1 MAGRNSFS
9 ALIANMAPERRA
21 ESDAH
26 VREMANDAGVS
37 ELSNA
42 SPGPRRVRYSL
53 AAMLVVMTITCVL
66 LAIFRPI
73 RPYTVVAILEVNR
86 SNLAMSPTS
95 LGSAWIEQNAMA
107 ALPLVTSDEVVNA
120 ALASPKIAELGQVQR
135 RQNAA
140 AWLRDRLRVSY
151 PGDGKI
157 IEFRLLGQG
166 AGAGDDLK
174 ILQAVIDAYQG
185 AVTRR
190 WRLADPAQAN
200 SVLKVIQ
207 KPELV
212 PDAR

>member
-1 MAGRNSFS
+1 MGNTD
-9 ALIANMAPERRA
+9 PEIRR
-21 ESDAH
+21 
-26 VREMANDAGVS
+26 
-37 ELSNA
+37 
-42 SPGPRRVRYSL
+42 RRIPIRFSL
-53 AAMLVVMTITCVL
+53 AGLLLATTVACVL

-86 SNLAMSPTS
+86 SNLAMSSTP

-107 ALPLVTSDEVVNA
+107 ALPLVTSDEVVNV

-151 PGDGKI
+151 PGDGTN
-157 IEFRLLGQG
+157 IEFRLLGEG

-185 AVTRR
+185 AVIRR
-190 WRLADPAQAN
+190 WRLADPAQTN